1 MLSPKKKKKGAFI
14 TFFLSTI
21 LEIAIIALF
30 LTVAIVKSSITMYE
44 TLLWAIIL
52 FIFIYWSNS
61 AYNGFCVD
69 ENGKSVL
76 TKGTRKVF
84 NFISLILSIALFA
97 VGALVFADYYF
108 IKIF

>member
-1 MLSPKKKKKGAFI
+1 MLLPKTKKKGAFI
-14 TFFLSTI
+14 TFFLSIT
-21 LEIAIIALF
+21 LELAIVALF
-30 LTVAIVKSSITMYE
+30 LTVAIVKSAITMYE

-52 FIFIYWSNS
+52 FIFVYWSNS

-76 TKGTRKVF
+76 TNGTRRAF
-84 NFISLILSIALFA
+84 NVISLISSIVLFA
-97 VGALVFADYYF
+97 VGVLVFADYYF